1 MVFVKQI
8 APDNMDVFI
17 PFIPKILYRQYID
30 EKNMLFYGISTDGE
44 AIGTVVLRESLDT
57 VEILYMYLL
66 PVHRRMGYMDKVLA
80 DIMFDIKNK
89 GFTRLSMDYLPG
101 EYPTIG
107 RISSRFS
114 FTENKTD
121 RAYFRFDVEQIKK
134 CKVMEYKPQGIVR
147 LRALPEALR
156 QELYKQVKNKGYD
169 MKAVLADKS
178 MLASVEEH
186 SLVYM
191 EHEKP
196 MGLVLVQD
204 MKNLV
209 IEDTT
214 ISFGRVFPHESAADI
229 ALIFVGSSQ
238 IKVPLYLISALCR
251 EILAE
256 YKDNDVITGYFPDG
270 HLTKLLEG
278 TLGIKG
284 MHEMTAVLSLDCLE
298 KYDE

>member
-8 APDNMDVFI
+8 APNNLDVFI
-17 PFIPKILYRQYID
+17 PFIPKILYRQYIE
-30 EKNMLFYGISTDGE
+30 EKNMLFYGISSQGE
-44 AIGTVVLRESLDT
+44 AIGAVVLREGGDT

-66 PVHRRMGYMDKVLA
+66 PVHRRMGYMDIVLVN
-80 DIMFDIKNK
+80 IMFDLHEK
-89 GFTRLSMDYLPG
+89 GFSRLTMDYLPE
-101 EYPTIG
+101 EYPTISH
-107 RISSRFS
+107 ISFRFS
-114 FTENKTD
+114 FSENSSD
-121 RAYFRFDVEQIKK
+121 RAYFRFDVEQIKT
-134 CKVMEYKPQGIVR
+134 CKVMDYKPQGIIR
-147 LRALPEALR
+147 LRALPESIR
-156 QELYKQVKNKGYD
+156 QELYRQVKKKGYD
-169 MKAVLADKS
+169 MRAIMSDKE

-191 EHEKP
+191 EREKP

-204 MKNLV
+204 MKNIV
-209 IEDTT
+209 AEDTT
-214 ISFGRVFPHESAADI
+214 ISFGRIFPHESAADI
-229 ALIFVGSSQ
+229 ALIFVGSTQ

-256 YKDNDVITGYFPDG
+256 YKNNDVITGYFPDG

-284 MHEMTAVLSLDCLE
+284 MHEMTAVLSLDDLE

>member
-8 APDNMDVFI
+8 APDNMDVFV
-17 PFIPKILYRQYID
+17 PFIPKILHRQYID
-30 EKNMLFYGISTDGE
+30 EKNMLFYGISTEGE
-44 AIGTVVLRESLDT
+44 AIGIVVLRESLDT

-80 DIMFDIKNK
+80 DIMFDIKDK
-89 GFTRLSMDYLPG
+89 GFTRLTMDYLPG

-107 RISSRFS
+107 RICSRFS

-156 QELYKQVKNKGYD
+156 QELYKLVKNKGYD
-169 MKAVLADKS
+169 MKAVAADRS

-191 EHEKP
+191 EREKP

>member
-8 APDNMDVFI
+8 ASNNMDVFI
-17 PFIPKILYRQYID
+17 PFIPKILFRQYIE
-30 EKNMLFYGISTDGE
+30 EKDMLFYGISTDGE
-44 AIGTVVLRESLDT
+44 AIGTVVLREGGDT
-57 VEILYMYLL
+57 AEILYMYLL
-66 PVHRRMGYMDKVLA
+66 PVHRRLGYMDKVFA
-80 DIMFDIKNK
+80 DIMFDLRDK
-89 GFTRLSMDYLPG
+89 GFSRLTMDYLPG
-101 EYPTIG
+101 EYPNIG

-114 FTENKTD
+114 FTENKSD

-134 CKVMEYKPQGIVR
+134 CKVMDYKPQGIVR

-156 QELYKQVKNKGYD
+156 QELYRQVKNKGYD
-169 MKAVLADKS
+169 MRTIMADKA

-191 EHEKP
+191 EREKP

-229 ALIFVGSSQ
+229 ALIFVGSTQ

-251 EILAE
+251 EILTE
-256 YKDNDVITGYFPDG
+256 YQNNDVITGYFPDG